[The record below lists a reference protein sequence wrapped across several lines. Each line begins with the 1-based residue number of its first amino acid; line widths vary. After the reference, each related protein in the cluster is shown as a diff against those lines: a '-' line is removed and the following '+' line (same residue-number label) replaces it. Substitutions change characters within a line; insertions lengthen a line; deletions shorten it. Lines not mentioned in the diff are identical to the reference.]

1 MLHDW
6 LLGEASKVS
15 ALMVV
20 RQPVAFAV
28 SAIQQAVKGL
38 VPFSKLCCN
47 SPTPNFQKRTTR
59 AERVLL
65 PMSSP

>member
-1 MLHDW
+1 
-6 LLGEASKVS
+6 
-15 ALMVV
+15 MVV